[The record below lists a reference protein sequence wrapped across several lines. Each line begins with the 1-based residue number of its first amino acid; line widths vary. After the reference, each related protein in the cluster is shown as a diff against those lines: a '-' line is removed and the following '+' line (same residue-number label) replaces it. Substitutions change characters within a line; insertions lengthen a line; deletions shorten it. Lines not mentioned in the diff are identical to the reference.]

1 MLAEFAKCWPVS
13 DRFQKKL
20 ESHTGPPIL
29 VVMEMK
35 IKYNHGEIIKID
47 LWWGLY
53 KKVGSRVFGEARMME
68 RWGPSLT
75 RNSEIKKSRRLEIWN
90 CEMESSD
97 DRDDRNLRMHKK
109 SKQALVTNGH
119 WVRKQEEGI
128 N

>member
-1 MLAEFAKCWPVS
+1 MLAEFVKCWPVS

-20 ESHTGPPIL
+20 ESQTGPPIL

-68 RWGPSLT
+68 R
-75 RNSEIKKSRRLEIWN
+75 
-90 CEMESSD
+90 
-97 DRDDRNLRMHKK
+97 
-109 SKQALVTNGH
+109 
-119 WVRKQEEGI
+119 
-128 N
+128 